1 MRNALRPRSV
11 LAASLCLLAF
21 GAGCKAKEDASTPA
35 MNVEAAMA
43 KQQAISEHIT
53 ADAVLFP
60 LAQAAIAPKFTA
72 PVRKFLV
79 QRGAHVKEGELL
91 AVLENRDLE
100 AASMDN
106 RGSYD
111 QALATY
117 QTTTKAQVPED
128 YQKAELDYN
137 QAKANLEVA
146 QKVYDNRQTLFKEG
160 AIPGRD
166 LDTARAN
173 QVQAKAAYDIAEHH
187 LESMK
192 SVSREAAL
200 KAAKG
205 QLDSAQG
212 KYMGAKAQLDYS
224 EIRSPINGVV
234 TDRPLYAGETAAAGT
249 ALLTVMDTSAL
260 LAKLHLPQA
269 QAQRLKVG
277 APAQVTIA
285 GIDEPVNGKVTLIS
299 PALDPGSTTLEVW
312 VRIENGN
319 GALKAGT
326 AARVAITGNTVN
338 DALVIP
344 AASVSTSTE
353 GKKTVL
359 VIDGGVAHQRVV
371 DTGIEDGGLV
381 QILSGLKPGEQVVT
395 TGAYGMDDGTRVK
408 VVTAEEMEKDAGGG
422 SKSGGGAE

>member
-1 MRNALRPRSV
+1 MKNPRRTRSAM
-11 LAASLCLLAF
+11 AASLCLFVFA
-21 GAGCKAKEDASTPA
+21 AGCKAKEETSTPVV
-35 MNVEAAMA
+35 NVEATTAM
-43 KQQAISEHIT
+43 QQAISEHIT

-79 QRGAHVKEGELL
+79 QRGAHVKKGELL

-128 YQKAELDYN
+128 YQKAESDFN

-173 QVQAKAAYDIAEHH
+173 QVQAKAAYDMAEQH
-187 LESMK
+187 LASMK
-192 SVSREAAL
+192 SVSHEAAL

-205 QLDSAQG
+205 QLDSAEG

-234 TDRPLYAGETAAAGT
+234 TDRPLYAGETAAAG
-249 ALLTVMDTSAL
+249 APLLTVMDTSAL

-277 APAQVTIA
+277 AAAQVTVA
-285 GIDEPVNGKVTLIS
+285 GVDEPVTGKVTLIS

-312 VRIENGN
+312 VRIENGK

-326 AARVAITGNTVN
+326 PAKVSITGNTVN
-338 DALVIP
+338 EALVVP

-353 GKKTVL
+353 GKKSVL
-359 VIDGGVAHQRVV
+359 VIDAGVAHQRVV

-395 TGAYGMDDGTRVK
+395 TGSYGMDDGTKVK
-408 VVTAEEMEKDAGGG
+408 VVTAEEMEKDAGG
-422 SKSGGGAE
+422 SKAGGGAE

>member
-1 MRNALRPRSV
+1 VRNPRRTRSV
-11 LAASLCLLAF
+11 LAASLCLLVFA
-21 GAGCKAKEDASTPA
+21 AGCKAKEETATPVV
-35 MNVEAAMA
+35 NVEATTA

-60 LAQAAIAPKFTA
+60 LAQAAIAPKVSA

-111 QALATY
+111 QALAAY

-128 YQKAELDYN
+128 YQKAQLDFD
-137 QAKANLEVA
+137 QAKANLDVA
-146 QKVYDNRQTLFKEG
+146 QKVYDNRQALFAEG

-173 QVQAKAAYDIAEHH
+173 QVQAKAAYDMAEHH

-192 SVSREAAL
+192 SVSHDAAL
-200 KAAKG
+200 KSAKG
-205 QLDSAQG
+205 QLDSAEG
-212 KYMGAKAQLDYS
+212 KYLGAKAQLDYS

-249 ALLTVMDTSAL
+249 PLLTVMDTSAL

-277 APAQVTIA
+277 APAQVTVP
-285 GIDEPVNGKVTLIS
+285 GIYEPVNGKVTLIS
-299 PALDPGSTTLEVW
+299 PALDAGSTTLEVW

-326 AARVAITGNTVN
+326 PAKVAITGNTVS
-338 DALVIP
+338 DSLVIP
-344 AASVSTSTE
+344 VVSVSTGAE

-359 VIDGGVAHQRVV
+359 VVDGGVAHQRAV
-371 DTGIEDGGLV
+371 DCGIEEGGLV

-395 TGAYGMDDGTRVK
+395 TGAYGMDDGTKVK
-408 VVTAEEMEKDAGGG
+408 VVTAEEMEKDAGG
-422 SKSGGGAE
+422 SKPGGGAE